1 MASKGFSAEEALAY
15 IDSDEL
21 DLAEFEDNESLDGD
35 KEVTDYINSQGEE
48 EVVLCS
54 ALSSTVFAGEK
65 REPAY
70 TIFVLLLNVLLWQHL
85 YDKDHCLSKCASCS
99 NVFSFQVI
107 EQYLT

>member
-48 EVVLCS
+48 EVVSCS

-70 TIFVLLLNVLLWQHL
+70 TIFCFVVKCVVMTSIKPRQRSLSFYNVLAVVMSSVFKL
-85 YDKDHCLSKCASCS
+85 LS
-99 NVFSFQVI
+99 N
-107 EQYLT
+107 T